1 MNKDQSLKEYV
12 YNSVLEEIFSTEL
25 KPGDIISEKSLIEKY
40 HCSKSP
46 VREAL
51 LTLVVE
57 GVLRNIPR
65 LGYEV
70 VTITPQNIRDMIQ
83 FRKMLEMAYMKDN
96 YQKLTENNL
105 QELRNIDK
113 LCTQY
118 RNDIRMHWEYN
129 MLFHQTLMDF
139 FGNDYASEALR
150 RCLVSLKRAYAQAYW
165 DKKNV
170 DLSMDTR
177 HHELILKSLENR
189 DIDNA
194 CMYLELDLEDFG
206 MATNR

>member
-1 MNKDQSLKEYV
+1 MSKDQSLKEYV

-25 KPGDIISEKSLIEKY
+25 KSGDIISEKSLIEKY

-57 GVLRNIPR
+57 GVLRSIPR

-70 VTITPQNIRDMIQ
+70 VTITPKNIKDMIQ

-96 YQKLTENNL
+96 YLKLKPENME
-105 QELRNIDK
+105 ELRKIDS
-113 LCTQY
+113 LCTKY
-118 RNDIRMHWEYN
+118 RSDIRAHWEYN

-139 FGNDYASEALR
+139 FGNEYASATLKK
-150 RCLVSLKRAYAQAYW
+150 CLISLKRAYAQAYW
-165 DKKNV
+165 DKKDV

-177 HHELILKSLENR
+177 HHELIIQALENK

-194 CMYLELDLEDFG
+194 CMNLELDLEDFG
-206 MATNR
+206 MATS

>member
-70 VTITPQNIRDMIQ
+70 VTIMSRNV
-83 FRKMLEMAYMKDN
+83 RK
-96 YQKLTENNL
+96 T
-105 QELRNIDK
+105 I
-113 LCTQY
+113 C
-118 RNDIRMHWEYN
+118 
-129 MLFHQTLMDF
+129 
-139 FGNDYASEALR
+139 R
-150 RCLVSLKRAYAQAYW
+150 R
-165 DKKNV
+165 
-170 DLSMDTR
+170 
-177 HHELILKSLENR
+177 
-189 DIDNA
+189 
-194 CMYLELDLEDFG
+194 
-206 MATNR
+206 